1 MIRDLAIKNRSYRAY
16 DRTRRI
22 TREELVELV
31 DMTRYVASS
40 VNDQPLK
47 YYIASEEADVAKVQK
62 MTIWAKGLPEL
73 NLPYPGTEPVA
84 FVVICID
91 ENLRV
96 GGRNYLRDV
105 GAVAQTMLLAA
116 VEKGLGGIM
125 IGSIMKDSLKQF
137 FNMPDNI
144 EPNLVVA
151 FGKPAEEIVITECK
165 DGNTKYYRNAE
176 GNIHYVPKRPLS
188 EILMN

>member
-1 MIRDLAIKNRSYRAY
+1 MIKDLAVKNRSYRAY
-16 DRTRRI
+16 DRSRRI
-22 TREELVELV
+22 TRQELVELV
-31 DMTRYVASS
+31 DLTRYVASS

-47 YYIASEEADVAKVQK
+47 YYIACDEKDVAKVQK
-62 MTIWAKGLPEL
+62 MTLWAKGLPQL

-96 GGRNYLRDV
+96 AGRNYLRDV

-137 FNMPDNI
+137 FNMPENI

-151 FGKPAEEIVITECK
+151 FGKPAEEIVLTECK
-165 DGNTKYYRNAE
+165 EGDTKYYRNAE
-176 GNIHYVPKRPLS
+176 GNIHYVPKRSLDD
-188 EILMN
+188 ILMN